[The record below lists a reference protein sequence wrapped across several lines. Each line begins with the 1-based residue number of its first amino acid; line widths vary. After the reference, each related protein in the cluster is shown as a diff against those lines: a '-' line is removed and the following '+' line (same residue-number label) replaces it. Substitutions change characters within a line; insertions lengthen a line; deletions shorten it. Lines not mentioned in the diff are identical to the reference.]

1 MSLKP
6 SSIDTSLQIFLAFS
20 GALIFAL
27 LTSLYAPTSASRCCG
42 GLIPAANFHSVVFAA
57 ISICL
62 CCSAFVLTRRMRRQA
77 RSLNRLLESQS
88 LLTKFRRDFD
98 NSLTKDELSVLGIKV
113 LSEFAQYFGA
123 DEVILDIVEPRTGAS
138 FEVFFGVRSPPPLK
152 PEVKAD
158 LLRTV
163 GSLNGNGE
171 YVLSHFIDLA
181 RMRTGALI
189 QHWSTTEVVAGV
201 RTPLGRVGILHL
213 AFSQP
218 RRRFTED
225 EISLLCE
232 SLSGLIQAAADHCSR
247 KDREDLERRLKHTER
262 VQSMGTLAGGIADE
276 FNNIL
281 GAILGYGELALQRA
295 NETGEV
301 DHYLNEIMTTAKRA
315 EYIVSQILTL
325 SRSREQERR
334 PFNLVEAIADTLPL
348 LSASLPGLTVNAT
361 LPSDDNAVM
370 LGHPVEIQQV
380 VMNICKNAWEAST
393 GNARVDIEVK
403 AFATER
409 VRSLSLGLLQPDKY
423 LCIRIADNGEGIAP
437 DVLPHIFEPFF
448 TTKDNVGGTG
458 LGLAAV
464 HGLVTTLDGRINVT
478 SNLGKGTCFEIYFP
492 QSTLDPIPVA
502 QFFNVPK
509 VTMGD
514 GQLIALLESDSR
526 DLAMHEEKIAALGYE
541 PVGFL
546 DIDQM
551 ENWLAERSPDLIII
565 DGKSVPTRYS
575 SRDIE
580 VMARSAPIILM
591 SHLEQSGAL
600 NAVFASHVTRLRKPL
615 SSKALADA
623 ISGQLYRPGKE
634 RERRL
639 ELAARSASP

>member
-1 MSLKP
+1 
-6 SSIDTSLQIFLAFS
+6 
-20 GALIFAL
+20 
-27 LTSLYAPTSASRCCG
+27 
-42 GLIPAANFHSVVFAA
+42 
-57 ISICL
+57 
-62 CCSAFVLTRRMRRQA
+62 
-77 RSLNRLLESQS
+77 
-88 LLTKFRRDFD
+88 
-98 NSLTKDELSVLGIKV
+98 
-113 LSEFAQYFGA
+113 
-123 DEVILDIVEPRTGAS
+123 
-138 FEVFFGVRSPPPLK
+138 
-152 PEVKAD
+152 
-158 LLRTV
+158 
-163 GSLNGNGE
+163 
-171 YVLSHFIDLA
+171 
-181 RMRTGALI
+181 
-189 QHWSTTEVVAGV
+189 
-201 RTPLGRVGILHL
+201 
-213 AFSQP
+213 
-218 RRRFTED
+218 
-225 EISLLCE
+225 
-232 SLSGLIQAAADHCSR
+232 
-247 KDREDLERRLKHTER
+247 
-262 VQSMGTLAGGIADE
+262 MGTLAGGIADE

-295 NETGEV
+295 NEAGEV

-334 PFNLVEAIADTLPL
+334 PFNLVEAIADALPL